1 VVSQLCIECTV
12 DMATFSSD
20 VASSVVF
27 SSSSNQRRMSIVP
40 LLSNLHRHMM
50 VLTNQYTSDYTQ
62 QTTHKGASAHGED
75 GVVAGSGIGIEVYVV
90 ELGWEVMSIA

>member
-27 SSSSNQRRMSIVP
+27 SSSSNQRRMSI
-40 LLSNLHRHMM
+40 
-50 VLTNQYTSDYTQ
+50 LTNQYTSDYTQ